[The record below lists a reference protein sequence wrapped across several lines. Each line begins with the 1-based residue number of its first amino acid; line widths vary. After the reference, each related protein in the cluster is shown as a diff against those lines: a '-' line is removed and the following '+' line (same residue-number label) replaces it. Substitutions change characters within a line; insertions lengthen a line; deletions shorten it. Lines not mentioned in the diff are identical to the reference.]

1 MQVVSP
7 PVLLTKLCSQIDMP
21 TWLICDR
28 TPNETGKPAVTG
40 DMRELPT
47 RLRGALHCFDEA
59 PFTRAGLQATP
70 DSAWDGNAVHIVRY
84 RLTNPLSVPVM
95 N

>member
-59 PFTRAGLQATP
+59 QRHTRHATKLIP
-70 DSAWDGNAVHIVRY
+70 GC
-84 RLTNPLSVPVM
+84 LPSVPLQTCVSAASFTCL
-95 N
+95 